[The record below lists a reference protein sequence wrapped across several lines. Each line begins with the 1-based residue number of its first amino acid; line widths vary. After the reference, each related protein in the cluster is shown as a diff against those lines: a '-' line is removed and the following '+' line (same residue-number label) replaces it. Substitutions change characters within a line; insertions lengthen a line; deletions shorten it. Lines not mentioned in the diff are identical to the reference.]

1 MTDASAAERGGQIRS
16 LSFLSPGNFPDNH
29 PVEGLE
35 DTLRLFELGEHL
47 GFDGAWIRQRHLEH
61 GVSSA
66 AVFLAAASQR
76 TRGIELGTA
85 VIPIGYE
92 SPFRLGEDLSTA
104 DVLSHGRLQVGMSAG
119 TPPHAELMADLVF
132 DGDWRAYDFSHQ
144 RIARL
149 VDALRG
155 S

>member
-16 LSFLSPGNFPDNH
+16 LSFLPPGNFPDNH

-35 DTLRLFELGEHL
+35 NTLGLFELGEHL

-76 TRGIELGTA
+76 TRSIELGTA

-92 SPFRLGEDLSTA
+92 SPFRLSCR
-104 DVLSHGRLQVGMSAG
+104 VLRQPVRTV
-119 TPPHAELMADLVF
+119 TPAVKD
-132 DGDWRAYDFSHQ
+132 R
-144 RIARL
+144 
-149 VDALRG
+149 
-155 S
+155 